1 MIIDPIQIVICV
13 IVVTIIVVA
22 SHKMGIMDSRGGIT
36 AGSIGFSIIIL
47 GGWKFFTV
55 LLSFLFIAGIF
66 TKYKYE
72 QKRKLGVAEGNGGA
86 RSWQNVLA
94 NSVVASFFAIA
105 YGLAPSFK
113 ALTAGFLGAVCTS
126 MADTLATE
134 LGLLSSSEPKLITN
148 WSKHIK
154 AGRSGGVTLLGEAA
168 SLFGVLLIALVAW
181 CVGFT
186 NPSILSVLVSM
197 LAGFLGCT
205 LDSLLGAT
213 VQATYKCSV
222 CGQYV
227 ETKVHCERPTLF
239 VGGIKVIDNNVVN
252 LISTIFGA
260 SISFLVHL
268 IVPL

>member
-1 MIIDPIQIVICV
+1 MITDPTQIVISIIV
-13 IVVTIIVVA
+13 VIIIVVT
-22 SHKMGIMDSRGGIT
+22 SHKIGIMDFMGVIA
-36 AGSIGFSIIIL
+36 AGSIGVSIIIL
-47 GGWKFFTV
+47 GGWEFFIV

-72 QKRKLGVAEGNGGA
+72 KKRKLGVAEGKGGA

-113 ALTAGFLGAVCTS
+113 ALIAGFLGAVSTS

-148 WSKHIK
+148 WSKRVK
-154 AGRSGGVTLLGEAA
+154 AGTSGGVTLLGEAA
-168 SLFGVLLIALVAW
+168 SLFGVLIIALVAW
-181 CVGFT
+181 FVGFT

-213 VQATYKCSV
+213 IQATYRCSV
-222 CGQYV
+222 CGKHV
-227 ETKVHCERPTLF
+227 EKKEHCERPTLS
-239 VGGIKVIDNNVVN
+239 VKGIKVIDNNVVN
-252 LISTIFGA
+252 LISTIFGG
-260 SISFLVHL
+260 SIAFLVHL